1 VVTEETHIYVV
12 TSLDVAVT
20 MTVPTTVPVSM
31 PNVLVHVSTIMFVH
45 HGQNAVCKT
54 TLQSVDAHQDILV
67 THMLDAD
74 LNLSLN
80 AKKIVIVPPD
90 LLALMRNVRI
100 HAVS

>member
-12 TSLDVAVT
+12 TLLVVAVT
-20 MTVPTTVPVSM
+20 TTVPMTVPVSM
-31 PNVLVHVSTIMFVH
+31 PSVSVLVCMIMFVH

-74 LNLSLN
+74 LNLDPN
-80 AKKIVIVPPD
+80 AKKIMIVPPD